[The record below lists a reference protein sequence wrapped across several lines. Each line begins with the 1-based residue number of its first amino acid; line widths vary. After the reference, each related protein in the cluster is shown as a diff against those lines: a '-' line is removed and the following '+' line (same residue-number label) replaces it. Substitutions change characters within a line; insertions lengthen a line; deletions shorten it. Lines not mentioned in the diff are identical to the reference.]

1 MTPPTARRP
10 WQVGAGIALLAL
22 SLCATSGVT
31 YILAVDESPLELM
44 IIASALF
51 GVWGLAWHDR
61 GHILSFIY
69 LCSLGTLLLSLFRGA
84 LHIPIVQWIAVGYA
98 VITIAGGLSIRLIRP
113 PAQRRA

>member
-1 MTPPTARRP
+1 M
-10 WQVGAGIALLAL
+10 LAL

-51 GVWGLAWHDR
+51 GVWGGVAWHDR
-61 GHILSFIY
+61 GHILSFSY
-69 LCSLGTLLLSLFRGA
+69 LCSLGILLLSLFRGA
-84 LHIPIVQWIAVGYA
+84 LHIPIVQWIAVGYTA
-98 VITIAGGLSIRLIRP
+98 ITIAGGFSIRLIRP